1 MIPFSSK
8 KIFVLIALLFVVGAL
23 YKLALS
29 NQKVDYNTHVKPIIN
44 KKCIS
49 CHGGVKQEAGFSL
62 LFQEEAL
69 GLTESGKP
77 AIIPGDPE
85 GSELIKR
92 ITHKDPAERMPYKH
106 EPLSE
111 EEIEVFRQWI
121 KEGAKWGEHWAYVSV
136 KKQDIPAIN
145 NKWVRNDIDRFIYE
159 KLEEQKLDPSPE
171 ADKATLLR
179 RLSLD
184 LIGLPASS
192 ATSKKFLQD
201 NSDKAYENLVDDLLS
216 SPRYGERWTSLW
228 LDLAR
233 YADTRGYEADR
244 GRIIW
249 KYRDWLIKAYNSDK
263 PYNDFLIEQLAG
275 DLLPNPD
282 DAKYIATAFHRN
294 TMTNDEGGTD
304 NEEFR
309 TSAVMDRVN
318 TTWSATMGT
327 SFNCVQ
333 CHSHPYDPFKSDE
346 YYKFLAFFNNTRDED
361 TNADYPLLRQYNS
374 QDSLKLVKL
383 IGWLKSNTSE
393 NQAKKYFN
401 FLKTWQPTINSL
413 QCDQFANAALISSWF
428 AGLRNNGTC
437 RLKDVVLENKTQLMF
452 RYKTNFDGG
461 KWSIYLDALNGKLL
475 KTIPLANTKGE
486 WKIVMLPIP
495 AEKGKH
501 NLFFKY
507 FSPAIKNPDDTGVL
521 FEWFQ
526 FDDPF
531 PGKGKPGYELA
542 LNSFNQLMQARVD
555 ETPIMI
561 ENNHEQYRTTQIFER
576 GNWMVKGNK
585 VQPGV
590 PDIMNPMPANVPKN
604 RLGMALWLT
613 DKKNPLVARTMV
625 NRLWEQLF
633 GFGIAETLE
642 DLGSQGIAPTHKELL
657 DHLSWKFM
665 NKHNWS
671 MKSLLKE
678 IVMSAAYR
686 QNSFVTEEKLKI
698 DPNNKF
704 YSRASRIRL
713 SAEQL
718 RDQGLEVSKV
728 LSNKMYG
735 PSVMPFQ
742 PEGIWKSPYNGDKWI
757 MSQGE
762 DQYRRAVYTY
772 LKRTAPYP
780 SMMTFDGSAR
790 ESCLPRRIRTN
801 TPLQALTSLNDSTT
815 LVISRS
821 LALRMK
827 ELGGKETKAQISKA
841 YEAMMFKPISEKKLK
856 ALSDLYSEA
865 LKKYKK
871 DKTAMTE
878 LMGSKDKPADPET
891 ASLVIVAG
899 AMLNM
904 DEWLNKN

>member
-1 MIPFSSK
+1 M
-8 KIFVLIALLFVVGAL
+8 KIFYSRKVIVLLTLLLVVSAL

-29 NQKVDYNTHVKPIIN
+29 NQKVDYNTQVKPIIN

-62 LFQEEAL
+62 LFQNEAL

-77 AIIPGDPE
+77 AIIPGDPDR
-85 GSELIKR
+85 SELIRR
-92 ITHKDPAERMPYKH
+92 INEKDPDERMPYKH
-106 EPLSE
+106 EALSE
-111 EEIEVFRQWI
+111 SEIKIFRQWI
-121 KEGAKWGEHWAYVSV
+121 REGAKWGEHWAYISV
-136 KKQDIPAIN
+136 KKQDVPDFN
-145 NKWVRNDIDRFIYE
+145 DKWIRNDIDQFIYE
-159 KLEEQKLDPSPE
+159 KLDEQKLKPSEE

-179 RLSLD
+179 RVSLD
-184 LIGLPASS
+184 LIGLPAS
-192 ATSKKFLQD
+192 ANVSKRFLQD
-201 NSDKAYENLVDDLLS
+201 QSDKAYENLVDDLLAS
-216 SPRYGERWTSLW
+216 SRYGERWTSLW

-244 GRIIW
+244 GRSIW
-249 KYRDWLIKAYNSDK
+249 KYRDWLIRAFNTDK

-275 DLLPNPD
+275 DLMPDPD
-282 DAKYIATAFHRN
+282 DAKYIATAFQRN

-327 SFNCVQ
+327 TFNCVQ
-333 CHSHPYDPFKSDE
+333 CHSHPYDPFKADE
-346 YYKFLAFFNNTRDED
+346 YYKFMAFFNNTRDED
-361 TNADYPLLRQYNS
+361 TNADYPLLRQYS
-374 QDSLKLVKL
+374 TQDSLKLL
-383 IGWLKSNTSE
+383 QLTSWLKSNTSE
-393 NQAKKYFN
+393 AHAKKYFD

-413 QCDQFANAALISSWF
+413 QCDQFVNAALISSWF

-437 RLKDVVLENKTQLMF
+437 RLKEVVLQDKTQLMF

-461 KWSIYLDALNGKLL
+461 KWSIYLDTLNGKLL
-475 KTIPLANTKGE
+475 KTVPLANTKGE
-486 WKIVMLPIP
+486 WKIVTVPIP
-495 AEKGKH
+495 AEKGKR

-507 FSPAIKNPDDTGVL
+507 YSPAIKSPDDTGVQ

-526 FDDPF
+526 LDVPF

-542 LNSFNQLMQARVD
+542 LSNFNQLMQAKVD

-561 ENNHEQYRTTQIFER
+561 ENNRDQLRTTHVFER

-585 VQPGV
+585 VEPGV
-590 PDIMNPMPANVPKN
+590 PGIMNPMPANMPKN

-657 DHLSWKFM
+657 DHLSWQFM
-665 NKHNWS
+665 NEYNWS
-671 MKSLLKE
+671 MKRLLKE

-686 QNSFVTEEKLKI
+686 QSSAVTEEKLKI

-718 RDQGLEVSKV
+718 RDQALEVSNV
-728 LSNKMYG
+728 LSKKMYG

-742 PEGIWKSPYNGDKWI
+742 PEGIWRSPYNGEKWT
-757 MSQGE
+757 MSAGE

-827 ELGGKETKAQISKA
+827 KLGGKESKTQISKG
-841 YEAMMFKPISEKKLK
+841 YEAMMFKPISAKKLK
-856 ALSDLYSEA
+856 ALSDLYAEA
-865 LKKYKK
+865 LMKYKK
-871 DKTAMTE
+871 DRTAMNQ
-878 LMGSKDKPADPET
+878 LMGAKDKLADPET
-891 ASLVIVAG
+891 ASL
-899 AMLNM
+899 
-904 DEWLNKN
+904 